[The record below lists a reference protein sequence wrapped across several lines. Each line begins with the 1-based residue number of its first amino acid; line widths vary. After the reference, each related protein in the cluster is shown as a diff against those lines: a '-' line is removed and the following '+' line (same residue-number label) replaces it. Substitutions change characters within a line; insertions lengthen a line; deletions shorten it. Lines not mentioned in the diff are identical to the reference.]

1 MQNLLAPYTEQLHE
15 ALALLEQMVS
25 MESPSYD
32 KGLTDKFVQFLAS
45 KFQEI
50 GGEVDIVPAV
60 KVGDHLRVKFSG
72 HYTDRVLLLGHTD
85 TVWTAGEIGKRP
97 FKIENGRATGPG
109 VFDMKAG
116 ILLMWMVLRA
126 LSPRPV
132 TVLLNSDEEIGS
144 SSSRG
149 LIESEASQC
158 RAVFVLEPSLPGGAL
173 KTARKGVGRFTV
185 KAIGR
190 AAHAGIDPERGVN
203 AVEEISRQILKL
215 QSMTDST
222 RNTTVTVGVVQGGTH
237 PNVVPA
243 DAAAEIDVR
252 IASIEEAGRI
262 AEMIKALSPEL
273 PGARLEIRGGINRP
287 PMERNTETARL
298 FRAAREIA
306 ENLGL
311 DLKEGSTGGASDG
324 NFTSALGIPTLDGL
338 GAVGGGAHAIDE
350 WIEIGSLPQRAALL
364 AGLIRYCTGGL

>member
-1 MQNLLAPYTEQLHE
+1 MQNLLTPFTEQLPE
-15 ALALLEQMVS
+15 ALTFLEQMVS

-85 TVWTAGEIGKRP
+85 TVWTAGEITKRP
-97 FKIENGRATGPG
+97 FKIENARATGPG

-116 ILLMWMVLRA
+116 VLLMWMVLRA
-126 LSPRPV
+126 LKARPV

-144 SSSRG
+144 GSSRG

-190 AAHAGIDPERGVN
+190 AAHAGVDPEKGVN
-203 AVEEISRQILKL
+203 AIEEIARQILRL
-215 QSMTDST
+215 HGMTDAT
-222 RNTTVTVGVVQGGTH
+222 RGTTVTVGVVGGGTRS
-237 PNVVPA
+237 NVVPA
-243 DAAAEIDVR
+243 EAAVDIDVR
-252 IASIEEAGRI
+252 IASVEEA
-262 AEMIKALSPEL
+262 
-273 PGARLEIRGGINRP
+273 
-287 PMERNTETARL
+287 
-298 FRAAREIA
+298 
-306 ENLGL
+306 
-311 DLKEGSTGGASDG
+311 
-324 NFTSALGIPTLDGL
+324 
-338 GAVGGGAHAIDE
+338 
-350 WIEIGSLPQRAALL
+350 
-364 AGLIRYCTGGL
+364 